1 MDAINAVKGWYE
13 ESYEKGGLGAQRRY
27 PNEELLRFMGRNF
40 FGTPK
45 HERAAIRILEIGVGS
60 CANLWMIARE
70 GFKACGLDLSAEAIR
85 LGRMVLDEWGT
96 GAELQ
101 QGSMT
106 ELPWEDATFD
116 AVVDV
121 FSSNCLDQSD
131 FKRCLAEVARVLKPK
146 GRFFSY
152 TPGKASDAFQHHLP
166 AGLLDDSTLDGI
178 RRRDSPFYGNNYPFR
193 FVHPE
198 EYKALVA
205 GAGLEVT
212 YLETVRRS
220 YNGRKETFEH
230 VVLEA
235 VK

>member
-13 ESYEKGGLGAQRRY
+13 ASYEKGGLGAQRRY

-40 FGTPK
+40 FTTPK
-45 HERAAIRILEIGVGS
+45 HERDAIQILEIGVGS

-70 GFKACGLDLSAEAIR
+70 GFKAFGLDLSAEAIR
-85 LGRMVLDEWGT
+85 LGQTVLKEWGAS
-96 GAELQ
+96 AELR

-106 ELPWEDATFD
+106 ELPWEAGKFD

-121 FSSNCLDQSD
+121 FSSNCLNQSD
-131 FKRCLAEVARVLKPK
+131 FKTCLSEVTRILKPG

-152 TPGKASDAFQHHLP
+152 TPGKASDAFQHHRP
-166 AGLLDDSTLDGI
+166 AKLIDDSTLDGI
-178 RRRDSPFYGNNYPFR
+178 QRGDSPFCGNNYPFR
-193 FVHPE
+193 FVHPD
-198 EYKALVA
+198 EYKAIVTE
-205 GAGLEVT
+205 AGLDVT